1 MKERRLYCLPEPVL
15 RQKAHKVKNID
26 NFVLKLI
33 DDMMRIMR
41 EESGA
46 GLAAPQAGESLR
58 VIILLLPDDTEL
70 VVINPE
76 IVKTSDEVVVQEGCL
91 SVPGYWAEIHR
102 YNQATI
108 KGKNRQGKNI
118 RLKGEGRLAQAFQH
132 EIDHLNGTLYIDRV
146 EKPEDLHEIE

>member
-15 RQKAHKVKNID
+15 RQKAHKVKIID
-26 NFVLKLI
+26 DFVQQLI

-58 VIILLLPDDTEL
+58 IITLTLPDETEQAI
-70 VVINPE
+70 INPE
-76 IVKTSDEVVVQEGCL
+76 IVKASDEVVMQEGCL
-91 SVPGYWAEIHR
+91 SVPGYWAEVSR
-102 YNQATI
+102 CNQATI
-108 KGKNRQGKNI
+108 KGKDRLGKNI

-132 EIDHLNGTLYIDRV
+132 EIDHLNGVLYIDRL
-146 EKPEDLHEIE
+146 EKPEDLHEVE